1 MSSSSSSSSG
11 RRFKEARLSSLN
23 ADIKLFARVRR
34 KRRKMKQI
42 ASECKEMLTMPTMRS
57 VSPKPTFHRKEKE
70 EKDTA
75 DVTSKKADGAFASSM
90 HIAREEE
97 VRNNISRRDF
107 EISQPLL
114 YVTCLSQS
122 LSFARRTR
130 KHERENTFCLYFAY
144 AHFSLSLM
152 CD

>member
-1 MSSSSSSSSG
+1 MTSSSSSSSG

-42 ASECKEMLTMPTMRS
+42 ASECKEMLMTRTMRS

-75 DVTSKKADGAFASSM
+75 DIMTSKKADGAFASSSSLEEE
-90 HIAREEE
+90 EEE
-97 VRNNISRRDF
+97 VRH
-107 EISQPLL
+107 
-114 YVTCLSQS
+114 
-122 LSFARRTR
+122 FAAR
-130 KHERENTFCLYFAY
+130 F
-144 AHFSLSLM
+144 
-152 CD
+152 